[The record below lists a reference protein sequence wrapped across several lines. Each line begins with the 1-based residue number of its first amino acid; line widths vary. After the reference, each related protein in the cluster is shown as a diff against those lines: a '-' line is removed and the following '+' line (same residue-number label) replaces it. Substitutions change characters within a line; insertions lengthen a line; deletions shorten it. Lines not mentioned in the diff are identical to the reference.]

1 MSMGGLAG
9 LGLEEPANLAIC
21 CMEGQTI
28 SEEQAEMSYIINQ
41 PCTCTTARLFCLC
54 GMANPQMRVYWKL
67 GFWRAAVNWA
77 RHQTKRNSAG
87 AAIMS
92 RCALGREQHLKGLS
106 ANSCASRRIHK
117 GNHSSPDSKQKCPK
131 VLL

>member
-28 SEEQAEMSYIINQ
+28 SAEQAEMSYIINQ
-41 PCTCTTARLFCLC
+41 PCTCRTARLFCLC
-54 GMANPQMRVYWKL
+54 GMANPSMRVYWKL

-92 RCALGREQHLKGLS
+92 RCALGREQH
-106 ANSCASRRIHK
+106 
-117 GNHSSPDSKQKCPK
+117 
-131 VLL
+131 